1 MNEYWLLFSSGFISA
16 TLFPGGSE
24 ALYVYYLT
32 QDISLKWMFFLVV
45 TAGNSL
51 GGIVT
56 YLLGY
61 YVQYGQEK
69 ALLKYPKTFFF
80 CKKWGDLALM
90 FSWLPIVGDIICLF
104 AGWLRLPKARSF
116 IYIIV
121 GKSCRYLLLMLFF
134 FLPF

>member
-24 ALYVYYLT
+24 VLYVYYLT
-32 QDISLKWMFFLVV
+32 QELSHKWAFFLAV

-61 YVQYGQEK
+61 YIQYGQEK
-69 ALLKYPKTFFF
+69 ASLKHPKTFEL
-80 CKKWGDLALM
+80 CKKWGYLALI
-90 FSWLPIVGDIICLF
+90 FSWLPIVGDVICLF
-104 AGWLRLPKARSF
+104 AGWLRLPIARSF
-116 IYIIV
+116 ISIII
-121 GKSCRYLLLMLFF
+121 GKSCRYLFLMMLFLF
-134 FLPF
+134 